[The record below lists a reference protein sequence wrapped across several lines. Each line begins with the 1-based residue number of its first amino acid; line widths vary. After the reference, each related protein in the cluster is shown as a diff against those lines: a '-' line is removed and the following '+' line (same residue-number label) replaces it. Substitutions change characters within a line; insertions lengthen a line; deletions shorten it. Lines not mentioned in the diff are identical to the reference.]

1 MEMSVDNR
9 LHQSEIAGRTASHLA
24 VCVSHSGGLPV
35 LEGVTGVPFLGNC
48 FITEDSLQII
58 SANPNHGPNGPSIKY
73 KIKWTGISLF
83 PSQHLINTVMMPRS
97 RTYRTSQNRATRS
110 GRAEDEAGWHDCARC
125 CSFTLVL

>member
-1 MEMSVDNR
+1 MEMSVETRVD
-9 LHQSEIAGRTASHLA
+9 QSEIAERTSKQGEIQGRMAFS
-24 VCVSHSGGLPV
+24 
-35 LEGVTGVPFLGNC
+35 
-48 FITEDSLQII
+48 DSLAHQLKDDDFSGIFLLLKTACK
-58 SANPNHGPNGPSIKY
+58 SVAQNPNHGPNGPSIKY

>member
-1 MEMSVDNR
+1 MEMSVETRVD
-9 LHQSEIAGRTASHLA
+9 QSEIAERTSKQGEIQGRMAFSDSLA
-24 VCVSHSGGLPV
+24 HQLKDDDFSG
-35 LEGVTGVPFLGNC
+35 TF
-48 FITEDSLQII
+48 FIAEDSLQIS